1 MAEPSTRTAGTARA
15 TFKTGRLAMRAA
27 VFFATKQGQAKRI
40 ADRIAEDVRRRGI
53 ETDVYNV
60 KDLQS
65 IDWPRYDIA
74 FVAASV
80 HIGHHEREMVE
91 FVKRYRAE
99 LERREAAFIS
109 ITLSQAGAEDV
120 AAPPEQRRQAAGHS
134 QQMIDVFVRETGWR
148 PSRTLAAAGALAY
161 SQYNVLLK
169 FVMKHIARLA
179 GFAGDT
185 KHDYEFTNW
194 PALDRFV
201 DGTATVGS
209 QQSAIRSR

>member
-1 MAEPSTRTAGTARA
+1 
-15 TFKTGRLAMRAA
+15 MRAA

-40 ADRIAEDVRRRGI
+40 ADRIAEDLRRRGI

-60 KDLQS
+60 KGLQS
-65 IDWPRYDIA
+65 IDWPRYHIA

-91 FVKRYRAE
+91 FVKRNRVE
-99 LERREAAFIS
+99 LERRDAAFIS
-109 ITLSQAGAEDV
+109 VTLSQAGAEDSTTS
-120 AAPPEQRRQAAGHS
+120 PERKHQAAFHA
-134 QQMIDVFVRETGWR
+134 QQMIDVFMRETGWH
-148 PSRTLAAAGALAY
+148 PTRTLAAAGALAY
-161 SQYNVLLK
+161 SQYNVVLK

-179 GFAGDT
+179 GFVGDT

-201 DGTATVGS
+201 DEAATVGS
-209 QQSAIRSR
+209 RQSAVGSR